1 MTQLAQLGLNRL
13 NIVSQPYQSY
23 TLATFNT
30 TQWGALLEL
39 ATYIEVLKHLRRSYV
54 EQPDVRNAS
63 LGYLDRR
70 DYMQRWGEILRDEQ
84 EDLKDALEIYKI
96 AAMGLGRPSVLI
108 SGGAFGNWGPTRLP
122 GSAVARPYYMGFF

>member
-1 MTQLAQLGLNRL
+1 
-13 NIVSQPYQSY
+13 
-23 TLATFNT
+23 
-30 TQWGALLEL
+30 
-39 ATYIEVLKHLRRSYV
+39 
-54 EQPDVRNAS
+54 
-63 LGYLDRR
+63 
-70 DYMQRWGEILRDEQ
+70 MQRWGEILRDEQ